1 MSTPNRLVQM
11 ILRGKPD
18 QFTTVIKEYLNDRAS
33 VMMEQVYLEE
43 SKNIL
48 KLIEPIQSEL
58 NEAREPNVQCM
69 RCDAKKHVNTGGYQ
83 WKSGKSKCSC
93 GGSLDQ
99 IPPEEDKKV
108 KADYPAYSGPGK
120 QRDFTAE
127 SSYQLRDGA
136 VGILTE
142 SQQDSVG
149 KLYKSLNTDNR
160 QRLVKLLSE
169 SQESFNRVLNL
180 AKIESTKNGNK

>member
-1 MSTPNRLVQM
+1 MNTPNRLVQM

-18 QFTTVIKEYLNDRAS
+18 QFNTVIKEYLNDRAS
-33 VMMEQVYLEE
+33 IMMEQVYLEE

-48 KLIEPIQSEL
+48 KLLEPIQIQLESL
-58 NEAREPNVQCM
+58 KPEPIVM
-69 RCDAKKHVNTGGYQ
+69 TEFA
-83 WKSGKSKCSC
+83 
-93 GGSLDQ
+93 
-99 IPPEEDKKV
+99 P
-108 KADYPAYSGPGK
+108 
-120 QRDFTAE
+120 E

-136 VGILTE
+136 VGILDE

-169 SQESFNRVLNL
+169 SQESFNRILNL

>member
-1 MSTPNRLVQM
+1 MSTAQRLVQM

-18 QFTTVIKEYLNDRAS
+18 QFNTIIKEYLNERAS

-48 KLIEPIQSEL
+48 ETIKPIQAQLEL
-58 NEAREPNVQCM
+58 SKPEPVPVTQF
-69 RCDAKKHVNTGGYQ
+69 
-83 WKSGKSKCSC
+83 
-93 GGSLDQ
+93 
-99 IPPEEDKKV
+99 IPEN
-108 KADYPAYSGPGK
+108 
-120 QRDFTAE
+120 
-127 SSYQLRDGA
+127 SYQLRDGA

-142 SQQDSVG
+142 TQQEAVG

-180 AKIESTKNGNK
+180 AKIESKK

>member
-1 MSTPNRLVQM
+1 MSTAQRLVQM

-18 QFTTVIKEYLNDRAS
+18 QFNTIIKEYLNERAS

-48 KLIEPIQSEL
+48 EIIKPIQAQLEL
-58 NEAREPNVQCM
+58 SKPEPVPVTQF
-69 RCDAKKHVNTGGYQ
+69 
-83 WKSGKSKCSC
+83 
-93 GGSLDQ
+93 
-99 IPPEEDKKV
+99 IPEN
-108 KADYPAYSGPGK
+108 
-120 QRDFTAE
+120 
-127 SSYQLRDGA
+127 SYQLRDGA
-136 VGILTE
+136 VGILNET
-142 SQQDSVG
+142 QQKAVG

-180 AKIESTKNGNK
+180 AKIESKK

>member
-1 MSTPNRLVQM
+1 MSTAQRLVQM

-18 QFTTVIKEYLNDRAS
+18 QFNTIIKEYLNERAS

-48 KLIEPIQSEL
+48 EIIKPIQTQLEL
-58 NEAREPNVQCM
+58 SKPEPVPVTQF
-69 RCDAKKHVNTGGYQ
+69 
-83 WKSGKSKCSC
+83 
-93 GGSLDQ
+93 
-99 IPPEEDKKV
+99 IPEN
-108 KADYPAYSGPGK
+108 
-120 QRDFTAE
+120 
-127 SSYQLRDGA
+127 SYQLRDGA
-136 VGILTE
+136 VGILNE
-142 SQQDSVG
+142 FQQESVG

-180 AKIESTKNGNK
+180 AKIESKK

>member
-1 MSTPNRLVQM
+1 MSTSNRLVEM

-18 QFTTVIKEYLNDRAS
+18 QFNTVIKEYLNDRAS
-33 VMMEQVYLEE
+33 VMMEQVYLEA

-48 KLIEPIQSEL
+48 KLLEPIQNEL
-58 NEAREPNVQCM
+58 NEVKEPNVQ
-69 RCDAKKHVNTGGYQ
+69 
-83 WKSGKSKCSC
+83 
-93 GGSLDQ
+93 SLG
-99 IPPEEDKKV
+99 E
-108 KADYPAYSGPGK
+108 

-136 VGILTE
+136 VGILNE

-169 SQESFNRVLNL
+169 SQESFNRILNL

>member
-1 MSTPNRLVQM
+1 MSTAQRLVQM

-18 QFTTVIKEYLNDRAS
+18 QFNTIIKEYLNERAS

-48 KLIEPIQSEL
+48 EIIKPIQAQLEL
-58 NEAREPNVQCM
+58 PKPESVSVTQF
-69 RCDAKKHVNTGGYQ
+69 
-83 WKSGKSKCSC
+83 
-93 GGSLDQ
+93 
-99 IPPEEDKKV
+99 IPEN
-108 KADYPAYSGPGK
+108 
-120 QRDFTAE
+120 
-127 SSYQLRDGA
+127 SYQLRDGA
-136 VGILTE
+136 VGILNET
-142 SQQDSVG
+142 QQEAVG

-180 AKIESTKNGNK
+180 AKIESKK

>member
-1 MSTPNRLVQM
+1 MSTAQRLVQM

-18 QFTTVIKEYLNDRAS
+18 QFNTIIKEYLNERAS

-48 KLIEPIQSEL
+48 ETVKPIQAQLKSLKSE
-58 NEAREPNVQCM
+58 PVPVTQF
-69 RCDAKKHVNTGGYQ
+69 
-83 WKSGKSKCSC
+83 
-93 GGSLDQ
+93 
-99 IPPEEDKKV
+99 IPEN
-108 KADYPAYSGPGK
+108 
-120 QRDFTAE
+120 
-127 SSYQLRDGA
+127 SYQLRDGA